1 MTVAS
6 PVVLKLGGSLITD
19 KDRPETVDHDALA
32 AACDAIRAAMDAGAI
47 RRLVV
52 VHGGGSFG
60 HHHASEHGVSTTD
73 GTHDTAAVTAI
84 HGAMWTLNQTV
95 VQALGERAV
104 PAVPVS
110 PLCVCARPDG
120 VDGSLALPLESTR
133 TLLEEGFV
141 PVVHGDLVATDGA
154 GVTVV
159 SGDELVVELAAGL
172 GADRVGV
179 CSTVPGVLD
188 DDGTVV
194 SRIESF
200 EAVADVL
207 GASESTDVSGGM
219 ATKVRELL
227 ALDSPAAV
235 FGPDGLAS
243 FLRGDEPG
251 TRIE

>member
-1 MTVAS
+1 MRQTRRDWLKGSSAVAAS
-6 PVVLKLGGSLITD
+6 LGLAGCAGIFGADETDDGTETPTDEPVTGTDQSGDGGS
-19 KDRPETVDHDALA
+19 
-32 AACDAIRAAMDAGAI
+32 
-47 RRLVV
+47 
-52 VHGGGSFG
+52 
-60 HHHASEHGVSTTD
+60 
-73 GTHDTAAVTAI
+73 
-84 HGAMWTLNQTV
+84 
-95 VQALGERAV
+95 
-104 PAVPVS
+104 
-110 PLCVCARPDG
+110 
-120 VDGSLALPLESTR
+120 
-133 TLLEEGFV
+133 
-141 PVVHGDLVATDGA
+141 DLVATDGA